1 MVKKHFQKLLLAF
14 VFCLIVITIVAAS
27 TITAFAAEIV
37 TASNTEYTITYHL
50 DGGINALK
58 NPDVYTS
65 EDVITLKDA
74 YKEGYDFA
82 GWYLDVKKTNKITK
96 ISNRSGNID
105 LYAKF
110 VPKSY
115 TAFFDDNGAD
125 TSSDLK
131 ITLLNQKTNESKRVY
146 LNNGDIFSP
155 YDFWMPSANG
165 YVFAGWMYDS
175 KVIENDFFIDKDITL
190 EAKWIDNPN
199 NYPIL
204 GDDLKEIKISGP
216 STLPS
221 GSRSFDQSTKFY
233 VAYNYEEVYVSGKTA
248 TYRDYYNSGHTY
260 ASYDGTLFSTGEPY
274 SGEIRRM
281 DNFARF
287 ANVSVG
293 TLHTISLWGS
303 MPPSYTFLFGD
314 SYIQVQPTVKKDLPQ
329 IGVSNSRE
337 ISQEYDATFKSPNVE
352 KTGYFLEGWYNEQG
366 EKAANTWIYTE
377 NQSFTA
383 NWEPIKYYITY
394 ELNGG
399 RNHAANPA
407 VYTIEDSITLS
418 APSKPGYTFLGWYLD
433 KDFQTPISSIS
444 KRTGSITLYAKYS
457 INTYNLSLNADGG
470 SFSPRVNFMSD
481 GKIIRSQYLG
491 EIDSIDTYRPAK
503 KDGYIFGGWYKDV
516 ELTSLF
522 KFTGTIADDITL
534 YAKWIECDNE
544 IVNPESS
551 ENIAVNINGK
561 TEQLYA
567 FVPLN
572 DGNIIVSS
580 SSNGLDLFG
589 ILYNSSK
596 TILTSHDDIDDE
608 CLDFVYSYDVKA
620 GQLYY
625 ISVKGNTA
633 TTSGDADIGIIW
645 IGDCTITGTTYT
657 DRTIKVVYDELF
669 TLPDMATRDGYVF
682 LGWFDETDTQITN
695 GKWEF
700 SSNKTLT
707 AKWREKT
714 PQVVTFKDANGTI
727 IATQNYLYGDT
738 IIPPEFPA
746 KAADQVY
753 FYVASWDND
762 YSGIC
767 TGDVIYTVKYTPVY
781 IDYSI
786 IFKDE
791 NGAVL
796 STNTYHYGDSV
807 IVPETPTKAAD
818 NTYTYKFKDW
828 DTAVTSVNG
837 DKIYTATYT
846 AKYIDYTVI
855 FKNYDGSIITEST
868 YHYGDIVV
876 APATPIRVADNTYT
890 YSFAGWDKEVVACT
904 GDTIYTAVFTPVFI
918 EYEIVF
924 KNFDDFVLSR
934 KYYHYGDTITVPST
948 PSKPSDSTYA
958 YSFAG
963 WDTAVVNCDGNKT
976 YIATFTPTYIEY
988 TIVFKNAD
996 GKEISSKKYHYGDV
1010 VIVPE
1015 TPTKDSDN
1023 TYTYSFKAWDTAVT
1037 LVNGDKTYTATYT
1050 ATYVDYT
1057 IVFKN
1062 YDGEVLGTNTYHYG
1076 DVVTI
1081 PLPPTK
1087 PADET
1092 YTYAFAGWDSDV
1104 ENCDGNKIYTATYN
1118 SIYIDYT
1125 VTFKN
1130 EDGSVISEEKYHYGD
1145 TVEIPETPTKQ
1156 SNNTYTYTFAGWG
1169 SEVVACYGNKV
1180 YTASFMPVFIEY
1192 TVVFKDWN
1200 GNVISSNEY
1209 HYGQTVTKPS
1219 NPTREADN
1227 TYTYAFAGWDKTIT
1241 SCTESTVYTATYSS
1255 TYIDY
1260 EIVFKNY
1267 DGSILSSETYHYGD
1281 AVVVPETPTKPA
1293 DESYTYGFAGWDS
1306 EVTACLGNKI
1316 YTATFNPINVEY
1328 TVVFKDWNG
1337 NIISS
1342 ETYYFG
1348 AEVVVPENPTRN
1360 ADNIYTYTFK
1370 NWGKTVAENCVGDA
1384 EYTAVYTATYIEYN
1398 IKFLDWD
1405 GSLIQTVKYHYG
1417 DTITAIADPERVS
1430 DETYTYTFLSWNKA
1444 LGTCTS
1450 NASFTAQ
1457 YESTFINYTVV
1468 FKDYDG
1474 SVISRKTYHFGD
1486 SIVIPTNPVR
1496 ASDDTYSYTFKN
1508 WGNISTSCNG
1518 NKEYT
1523 ANYDAIYIDY
1533 TVVFKNHDG
1542 SVISTQTYHFGD
1554 DVTAP
1559 QNPTKTADN
1568 TYTYTFA
1575 GWDKEIVDCV
1585 ANATYTA
1592 SYTPT
1597 FIDYTVVFK
1606 DSDGSVL
1613 STKTYHYGD
1622 AVSAP
1627 EAPTKVADGNYTY
1640 TFKAWDKEM
1649 VACVGDAVYT
1659 AVYTSTK
1666 IEGNDSTE
1674 TPTTDNTIDK
1684 SDSGEDK
1691 SDENKVTETDANS
1704 NSGCGGCGSSTALS
1718 ALAIVAVI
1726 GSAIVIKKKE
1736 D

>member
-1 MVKKHFQKLLLAF
+1 MVKKHFQKLLLVF
-14 VFCLIVITIVAAS
+14 VSCLVVIMIIAVS
-27 TITAFAAEIV
+27 TITTFAAEIV

-50 DGGINALK
+50 DGGTNAVK
-58 NPDVYTS
+58 NPDVYTA
-65 EDVITLKDA
+65 EDIIELKDA
-74 YKEGYDFA
+74 TKEGYTFE
-82 GWYLDVKKTNKITK
+82 GWYLDVEKTNKITK

-221 GSRSFDQSTKFY
+221 GSSSFDQYTNFY
-233 VAYNYEEVYVSGKTA
+233 VAYNYKRVSVSGTTM
-248 TYRDYYNSGHTY
+248 TYNDYYSSGYTI
-260 ASYDGTLFSTGEPY
+260 ASYDGTYFETGEPY
-274 SGEIRRM
+274 SGHVSRF
-281 DNFARF
+281 DNFSVS

-293 TLHTISLWGS
+293 TLHWISLRGS
-303 MPPSYTFLFGD
+303 VSPSYTYLFKS

-366 EKAANTWIYTE
+366 EKAANTWIYKE

-383 NWEPIKYYITY
+383 NWEPIKYYIIY

-399 RNHAANPA
+399 GNHAANPA

-418 APSKPGYTFLGWYLD
+418 APSKSGYTFLGWYLD
-433 KDFQTPISSIS
+433 KELTQPISTI
-444 KRTGSITLYAKYS
+444 KNQIGNITLYAKYTV
-457 INTYNLSLNADGG
+457 NNYSLTLDGNEG
-470 SFSPRVNFMSD
+470 EFAPKITFISD
-481 GKIIRSQYLG
+481 GVEIKKCYLY
-491 EIDSIDTYRPAK
+491 EQDTLTAYRPAK
-503 KDGYIFGGWYKDV
+503 KDGYIFGGWYVDDSF
-516 ELTSLF
+516 TSLF
-522 KFTGTIADDITL
+522 EFNGTITDDVTL
-534 YAKWIECDNE
+534 YAKWIECSDNVINIESVNSFE
-544 IVNPESS
+544 IDVT
-551 ENIAVNINGK
+551 GR

-567 FVPLN
+567 FVPLV
-572 DGNIIVSS
+572 DGTIVVASS
-580 SSNGLDLFG
+580 SDGLDLYG
-589 ILYNSSK
+589 ILYNSVK
-596 TILTSHDDIDDE
+596 KQLITADDISDSN
-608 CLDFVYSYDVKA
+608 LDFSYTYNVKA

-625 ISVKGNTA
+625 IAIKGNTSS
-633 TTSGDADIGIIW
+633 TSGKATINIGW
-645 IGDCTITGTTYT
+645 TGTCSITGTTYPNRQT
-657 DRTIKVVYDELF
+657 TVVYDTSY
-669 TLPDMATRDGYVF
+669 TLPKKPVREGYFF
-682 LGWFDETDTQITN
+682 LGWFDETDTRITD
-695 GKWEF
+695 GVWKF
-700 SSNKTLT
+700 TTDKKLT
-707 AKWREKT
+707 AKWEVATYHTITFKDADGEIIST
-714 PQVVTFKDANGTI
+714 ETYYLSEDIVAPELPFKAPDHIGSYSAKWDNNYTGVCTGDAVYTVVFDIEYVDYIVTFKDWNGNI
-727 IATQNYLYGDT
+727 
-738 IIPPEFPA
+738 
-746 KAADQVY
+746 
-753 FYVASWDND
+753 
-762 YSGIC
+762 
-767 TGDVIYTVKYTPVY
+767 
-781 IDYSI
+781 
-786 IFKDE
+786 
-791 NGAVL
+791 L
-796 STNTYHYGDSV
+796 SEQTYHYGDTV
-807 IVPETPTKAAD
+807 TAPTSPTRASD
-818 NTYTYKFKDW
+818 L
-828 DTAVTSVNG
+828 VS
-837 DKIYTATYT
+837 
-846 AKYIDYTVI
+846 
-855 FKNYDGSIITEST
+855 
-868 YHYGDIVV
+868 
-876 APATPIRVADNTYT
+876 T
-890 YSFAGWDKEVVACT
+890 YSFAGWDKEVVSCAGNT
-904 GDTIYTAVFTPVFI
+904 EYTATYDASYIDYTVI
-918 EYEIVF
+918 F
-924 KNFDDFVLSR
+924 KDYNGDVIST
-934 KYYHYGDTITVPST
+934 KTYHYGDIVIAPADPTREA
-948 PSKPSDSTYA
+948 DNTYT
-958 YSFAG
+958 YIFAG
-963 WDTAVVNCDGNKT
+963 WDKEVVSCAGDATYTAT
-976 YIATFTPTYIEY
+976 YTPTYIEY
-988 TIVFKNAD
+988 TVVFKDYD
-996 GKEISSKKYHYGDV
+996 GATISSKNYHYGDA
-1010 VIVPE
+1010 ITVPSD
-1015 TPTKDSDN
+1015 PTRAADN
-1023 TYTYSFKAWDTAVT
+1023 TYTYVFAGWDTSVASTCGGSATYTAIYTPTYIDYTIVFKDYDGEIIST
-1037 LVNGDKTYTATYT
+1037 NIYHYGDKVTAPTAPTRETDVVGSYTFKSWDSAVVNCAGNATYT
-1050 ATYVDYT
+1050 ATYDVVYTDYT

-1062 YDGEVLGTNTYHYG
+1062 YNGDVLSTNT
-1076 DVVTI
+1076 
-1081 PLPPTK
+1081 
-1087 PADET
+1087 
-1092 YTYAFAGWDSDV
+1092 
-1104 ENCDGNKIYTATYN
+1104 
-1118 SIYIDYT
+1118 
-1125 VTFKN
+1125 
-1130 EDGSVISEEKYHYGD
+1130 YHYGD

-1156 SNNTYTYTFAGWG
+1156 SNNTYTYTFAGWD
-1169 SEVVACYGNKV
+1169 SEVVACDGNKV
-1180 YTASFMPVFIEY
+1180 YTATYTPVYIEY

-1200 GNVISSNEY
+1200 GNEISSNEY

-1219 NPTREADN
+1219 NPIRDADN
-1227 TYTYAFAGWDKTIT
+1227 TYTYAFAGWDKTVT
-1241 SCTESTVYTATYSS
+1241 ACTESTVYTATYSS

-1260 EIVFKNY
+1260 EIIFKNY
-1267 DGSILSSETYHYGD
+1267 DGRILSSETYHYGE
-1281 AVVVPETPTKPA
+1281 AVVVPEAPTKSA
-1293 DESYTYGFAGWDS
+1293 DESYTYEFAGWDS

-1328 TVVFKDWNG
+1328 TVVFKDYNG
-1337 NIISS
+1337 NVISS
-1342 ETYYFG
+1342 EIYHFG
-1348 AEVVVPENPTRN
+1348 DEIVVPEAPSRN
-1360 ADNIYTYTFK
+1360 ADNTYTYTFK

-1384 EYTAVYTATYIEYN
+1384 EYTAVYEATYIEYN

-1417 DTITAIADPERVS
+1417 DTIVSIADPERAS

-1444 LGTCTS
+1444 LGTCTG
-1450 NASFTAQ
+1450 NVSFTAQ
-1457 YESTFINYTVV
+1457 YESTFINYTVI

-1486 SIVIPTNPVR
+1486 PITIPADPIRV
-1496 ASDDTYSYTFKN
+1496 SDDTYSYTFKN

-1554 DVTAP
+1554 VVTAP

-1606 DSDGSVL
+1606 ASDGSVL

-1627 EAPTKVADGNYTY
+1627 EAPTKGADDNYTY
-1640 TFKAWDKEM
+1640 TFKAWDKEV

-1666 IEGNDSTE
+1666 IESNDITE
-1674 TPTTDNTIDK
+1674 TSTTDNTTDK
-1684 SDSGEDK
+1684 SDSGENK
-1691 SDENKVTETDANS
+1691 SNENKVTETDAKS